1 MKNFIA
7 VNKLLGENVDNITR
21 RECREHDK
29 RPKDWNYQIIRKQ
42 FCDNLKSK
50 GYSKIVN
57 VGNYIIASND
67 KETVTFYFAAHNPQ
81 NKNYC
86 VSMVLKYKVDY
97 FAFYDNKIDAI
108 YMVGYGIVR
117 EYCKNIKN
125 AYAFYNSNNPKMFI
139 PDSWAHQQKM
149 NTMLLY

>member
-67 KETVTFYFAAHNPQ
+67 KETVTFYFAAHNPC
-81 NKNYC
+81 NHNYL
-86 VSMVLKYKVDY
+86 VSTVLENEVNYY
-97 FAFYDNKIDAI
+97 AFYDNSNNSV
-108 YMVGYGIVR
+108 YLVGYGIVR
-117 EYCKNIKN
+117 KYCKSLKES
-125 AYAFYNSNNPKMFI
+125 YTFYNDVRHIKLFI
-139 PDSWAHQQKM
+139 PDDWARQQRI
-149 NTMLLY
+149 NTYSL